1 MGQFRGLSLLLI
13 LFQISVDILFYR
25 LYHTSIDIVLS
36 TNTVVYVDDAL
47 DISDKVISELNK

>member
-13 LFQISVDILFYR
+13 PFQISVDILFYR

-36 TNTVVYVDDAL
+36 IENIEPRLSFLKYCMNV
-47 DISDKVISELNK
+47 E